1 MDYIVYNKLENSIN
15 IIFTSISIKYK
26 KMKNNIDKILKNTII
41 KSKIYWKSLKEGNN
55 MNDINQLITYLLTPT
70 AQVAL
75 IMAMAEL
82 AKKIGLKKKFIPLV
96 DLVLGLLSGIFVY
109 SSLGIVQSIVVGLA
123 LGLSACGLFS
133 GIKNLSE

>member
-1 MDYIVYNKLENSIN
+1 
-15 IIFTSISIKYK
+15 
-26 KMKNNIDKILKNTII
+26 
-41 KSKIYWKSLKEGNN
+41 